1 MMQFST
7 GRQAMTWLHTWLGL
21 IFGFILMV
29 CFFFGSLSVFDR
41 EIDRWAIPETR
52 FDPQLMPS
60 FDEMLIHSFEAIQP
74 DKQEYEANMPEFHNF
89 DAGPM
94 TPRSELP
101 MDELWAYTTHR
112 DPVLRMGVGF
122 RVPEPKEVDGHNHI
136 HGETTINPLT
146 GQSISDQQLKI
157 GSDWFY
163 PLHYSL
169 NLNWKNIGIYIV
181 GLAAFMMLVALVTGV
196 IIHRKIFKEFFT
208 FRRSKN
214 AQRNTLDLHNMT
226 GVLAMPFHFF
236 FALTGLI
243 IFAGFY
249 FVPSSHTVL
258 EPLHE
263 KHEALDAESKGLPHG
278 RTGVAAPVA
287 SVDAMVEDAK
297 KRWAARGMPGQVGFL
312 MIQNYGDEN
321 GYVSLYRAG
330 SDRVALVGQA
340 IHYKLST
347 GALLYEEPANS
358 AVESIAEF
366 LTGLHLQHFEHWML
380 RWLYVIGGLMGCA
393 CIATG
398 FVFFIQKRAK
408 KHAQVNTS
416 GAAIV
421 DALAVVM
428 VPGMVLASV
437 AMLLANRLLSAD
449 LSFKGDYEKYVFC
462 GAWLLSFAH
471 AVWRSKIN
479 STLELNPA
487 WREQCFAV
495 ALVALM
501 AVLANW
507 VTTGDH
513 LIQTLFVEP
522 YYAVAGVDAMLVLTS
537 VVGFLV
543 AQCLRVVGTE
553 KQKLEQGRFVYE

>member
-1 MMQFST
+1 
-7 GRQAMTWLHTWLGL
+7 
-21 IFGFILMV
+21 
-29 CFFFGSLSVFDR
+29 
-41 EIDRWAIPETR
+41 
-52 FDPQLMPS
+52 
-60 FDEMLIHSFEAIQP
+60 
-74 DKQEYEANMPEFHNF
+74 
-89 DAGPM
+89 
-94 TPRSELP
+94 
-101 MDELWAYTTHR
+101 
-112 DPVLRMGVGF
+112 
-122 RVPEPKEVDGHNHI
+122 
-136 HGETTINPLT
+136 
-146 GQSISDQQLKI
+146 
-157 GSDWFY
+157 
-163 PLHYSL
+163 
-169 NLNWKNIGIYIV
+169 
-181 GLAAFMMLVALVTGV
+181 
-196 IIHRKIFKEFFT
+196 
-208 FRRSKN
+208 
-214 AQRNTLDLHNMT
+214 
-226 GVLAMPFHFF
+226 
-236 FALTGLI
+236 
-243 IFAGFY
+243 
-249 FVPSSHTVL
+249 
-258 EPLHE
+258 
-263 KHEALDAESKGLPHG
+263 
-278 RTGVAAPVA
+278 
-287 SVDAMVEDAK
+287 
-297 KRWAARGMPGQVGFL
+297 
-312 MIQNYGDEN
+312 NYGDEN

-398 FVFFIQKRAK
+398 FIFFIQKRAK

-437 AMLLANRLLSAD
+437 AMLLANRLLAAD
-449 LSFKGDYEKYVFC
+449 LPFKGDFEKYVFC
-462 GAWLLSFAH
+462 GAWLHSFVH

-487 WREQCFAV
+487 WREQCFA
-495 ALVALM
+495 AAFIALM

-543 AQCLRVVGTE
+543 AQRLRVVGTE